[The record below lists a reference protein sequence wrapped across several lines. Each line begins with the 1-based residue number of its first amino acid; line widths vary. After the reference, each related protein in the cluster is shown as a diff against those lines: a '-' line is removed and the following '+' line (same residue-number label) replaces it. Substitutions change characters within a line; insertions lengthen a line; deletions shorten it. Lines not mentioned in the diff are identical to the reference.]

1 MQQKERFLELQKE
14 VLAQLY
20 RQWIRDNERVKITFG
35 NLELWRKQATAIGRS
50 TKHLTKIE
58 RLIVEAKEELK
69 QTGASLPTVH
79 IPLFDYKVLLRDQS
93 DFNELAFR
101 LIEEHRQQSND
112 SSVNG
117 NGSSTGG
124 FLNFWNGNGTK

>member
-1 MQQKERFLELQKE
+1 

-20 RQWIRDNERVKITFG
+20 RQWLRDNERVKTTLG
-35 NLELWRKQATAIGRS
+35 TLELWRKQATAIGRS
-50 TKHLTKIE
+50 TKHLAKIE

-101 LIEEHRQQSND
+101 LIDEHRKQSED
-112 SSVNG
+112 GSVSG
-117 NGSSTGG
+117 NANFTGG
-124 FLNFWNGNGTK
+124 FLNFWNGNGTKS

>member
-1 MQQKERFLELQKE
+1 M
-14 VLAQLY
+14 LAQLY

-124 FLNFWNGNGTK
+124 F